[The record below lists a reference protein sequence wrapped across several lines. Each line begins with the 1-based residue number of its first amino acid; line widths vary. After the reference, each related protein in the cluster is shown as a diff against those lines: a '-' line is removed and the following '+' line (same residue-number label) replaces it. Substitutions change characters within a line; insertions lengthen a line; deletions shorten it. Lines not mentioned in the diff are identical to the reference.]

1 MAKESK
7 TTIFAALGANLAIAA
22 SKFVAAAFTGSSAM
36 LSEGIHSIVDT
47 GNQGLLLL
55 GLRRSRRPADAA
67 HPFGYGKELY
77 FWTLIVAIL
86 IFAVG
91 GGMSFYEGIA
101 HLRHPRPITDPTWNY
116 AVLGAA
122 ILFEGFSW
130 TVALRELLA
139 QRGEKSVWEA
149 IHSSEDPTLFTVLL
163 EDSAALLGLLV
174 ALVGIYLGQRLDN
187 PYLDGSA
194 SIVIGVILGVVAIFL
209 AYESKGL
216 LIGEGADPVVQAD
229 IRALVAADRDV
240 EEALPPLTMHF
251 GPHEIMLALNVRFR
265 PDLSANA
272 VATAVDRLEARIRE
286 AHPDIRRIFVEA
298 KAVSGGTRQSP
309 EEASAP

>member
-7 TTIFAALGANLAIAA
+7 TTIFAALGANLAIAV

-55 GLRRSRRPADAA
+55 GLRQSRRPADAA

-122 ILFEGFSW
+122 MLFEGFSW
-130 TVALRELLA
+130 AVALRELLET
-139 QRGEKSVWEA
+139 RGDKSIWEA
-149 IHSSEDPTLFTVLL
+149 VHSSKDPTLFTVLL
-163 EDSAALLGLLV
+163 EDSAALLGLIV

-194 SIVIGVILGVVAIFL
+194 SIVIGVILAVVAIFL

-216 LIGEGADPVVQAD
+216 LIGEGADPVVQAA
-229 IRALVAADRDV
+229 IRSLVASDGDV

-265 PDLSANA
+265 ADLSANA

-298 KAVSGGTRQSP
+298 KAVSGGARQSS
-309 EEASAP
+309 EGAPSP

>member
-7 TTIFAALGANLAIAA
+7 TTIFAALGANLAIAV

-36 LSEGIHSIVDT
+36 LSEGIHSTVDT

-55 GLRRSRRPADAA
+55 GLHQSRKPADAV

-101 HLRHPRPITDPTWNY
+101 HIRHPRPITDPTWNY

-122 ILFEGFSW
+122 IVFEGFSW

-139 QRGEKSVWEA
+139 GRGDKSVWAA
-149 IHSSEDPTLFTVLL
+149 IHTSKDPTLFTVLL
-163 EDSAALLGLLV
+163 EDTAALLGLIV

-194 SIVIGVILGVVAIFL
+194 SIVIGVILAVVAVFL

-216 LIGEGADPVVQAD
+216 LIGEGADPVIQAN
-229 IRALVAADRDV
+229 IKSLVASDPDV

-265 PDLSANA
+265 ADISANA
-272 VATAVDRLEARIRE
+272 VATAVDRLEARLRE

-298 KAVSGGTRQSP
+298 KAVSGGARQSP
-309 EEASAP
+309 QASAP